1 MSSSFPTKEIPSNPR
16 RVALAI
22 LHQNGR
28 FLMQL
33 RDNIPTILYPDHW
46 GFFGGHLEDGETPE
60 VGVKREVLEEISYH
74 LDNPILF
81 GRYDDDLALRYIF
94 HAPLTVSIEALDLQ
108 EGADLGLV
116 SPDAIRKGECYSSKL
131 DKVSP
136 LGDIHRRILLDFM
149 EDY

>member
-1 MSSSFPTKEIPSNPR
+1 MSSSFPTNEIASSPP

-22 LHQNGR
+22 LHQNGQ

-46 GFFGGHLEDGETPE
+46 GFFGGHLEEGETPE
-60 VGVKREVLEEISYH
+60 VGVKREVLEEISYS
-74 LDNPILF
+74 LQNPILF
-81 GRYDDDLALRYIF
+81 GRYDDKRALRYIF

-108 EGADLGLV
+108 EGADLDLV
-116 SPDAIRKGECYSSKL
+116 SPDAIRKGECYSNKL

-136 LGDIHRRILLDFM
+136 LGEIHRQILLDFM
-149 EDY
+149 NS